1 VLGAP
6 SPDFAGEV
14 LLKKNSKQEKA
25 PLPMTKRQLSRHQRE
40 QRLRALLLA
49 ALGLLAI
56 VVFGILAYGYWR
68 EFVHIA
74 DEPVARIGDKEIPT
88 RALAKGIG
96 YYDSYYANQAVAVQ
110 RFIADNQQ
118 AAESDEAKKN
128 LVEAATYRLQQLQA
142 EASQLEAKALDEL
155 IEGELLR
162 REAERRGL
170 TIEEADRDRALVQH
184 YDLGVEALARQL
196 AAATAEEGSQTPA
209 AEADRP
215 PTPDQVAAAKE
226 KMAQILDNGRVLS
239 EEEFAALILEPA
251 AIRIKIQSELA
262 ATVPATAEQVHA
274 YHILVQTEQEAKDA
288 LALLKSGDL
297 DFAATAKQLSQ
308 DPGSKDKGGDLG
320 WFPRGVMDPAF
331 EEVAFS
337 LEPGQMSDP
346 VSTSFGWHIIKVEE
360 KAAARP
366 VEASILEYQHASAY
380 AKWLAEQKENES
392 NKVAYLLDTAKMEW
406 ARNNAPKAEIPEA
419 KG

>member
-1 VLGAP
+1 M
-6 SPDFAGEV
+6 
-14 LLKKNSKQEKA
+14 KKNSKQEKA

-40 QRLRALLLA
+40 QRLRAIILA
-49 ALGLLAI
+49 TVGVLA
-56 VVFGILAYGYWR
+56 VVVVGILAYGYWR

-74 DEPVARIGDKEIPT
+74 DEPVARIGDREIPT
-88 RALAKGIG
+88 RSLAKGIG
-96 YYDSYYANQAVAVQ
+96 YYDSYYANQSIEVQ
-110 RFIADNQQ
+110 RLIADNQQ
-118 AAESDEAKKN
+118 AAESDETKKN

-170 TIEEADRDRALVQH
+170 TVAEADRERALVQH
-184 YDLGVEALARQL
+184 FDLGVEDLARRL
-196 AAATAEEGSQTPA
+196 AAAAAQEGGQAPA
-209 AEADRP
+209 AEASSP
-215 PTPDQVAAAKE
+215 PTPAQVAAAKE
-226 KMAQILDNGRVLS
+226 KMGKILDNGRVLS
-239 EEEFAALILEPA
+239 EEEFATLILEPA
-251 AIRIKIQSELA
+251 AIRLKIQSELA
-262 ATVPATAEQVHA
+262 ATVPTTAEQVHA
-274 YHILVQTEQEAKDA
+274 YHILVETEQEAKDA
-288 LALLKSGDL
+288 LALLKSGNL

-337 LEPGQMSDP
+337 LEPGETSEP

-380 AKWLAEQKENES
+380 AKWLAEQKESES
-392 NKVAYLLDTAKMEW
+392 NKVAYLLDTAKVEW
-406 ARNNAPKAEIPEA
+406 ARNNAPKAEIPAA